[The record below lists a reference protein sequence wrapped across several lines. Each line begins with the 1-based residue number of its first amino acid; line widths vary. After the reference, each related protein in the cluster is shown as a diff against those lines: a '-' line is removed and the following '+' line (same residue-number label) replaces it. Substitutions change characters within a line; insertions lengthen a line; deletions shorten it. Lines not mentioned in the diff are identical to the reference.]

1 MSCGCSKGGK
11 TPSVPGAS
19 FSGKTFLAKG
29 ETIECFSKR
38 TGITDP
44 VVTGPVADDKIK
56 NTSITPDCDLKISEQ
71 FALTK
76 DPAVNYTDITWTV
89 ELKDEKGVV
98 VNLPDI
104 GLTFTNG
111 KLEGTVKKAFEGKAI
126 KATVIASGN
135 PKPPVPPLAAITDHE
150 IDNRTYAFAAAK
162 CDKDAL
168 RLTHPMPNTI
178 KMTGKFGEP
187 RKRPPGQD
195 QFHKGID
202 FAAGGKGKI
211 VSAADGEVIRVV
223 TDGTSSGYGNVIY
236 ISHKNSSGKLLG
248 ITRYGHISAA
258 FVKVGDKVAA
268 GQLIA
273 NEGSVGHSSGPHL
286 HFELRLPSGE
296 ATDPLPY
303 INGKILV
310 ATNPNLDNPGD
321 TSGGTATAAPAG
333 NKTNTALTSAQINA
347 KTKCGNGA
355 PVGADPDFKN
365 SPGGKSSD
373 SQYFHSNAPCRP
385 SGAAGQPNKS
395 SVIADINSVLDQHPE
410 LNAEDRQY
418 FISLTKIESSYD
430 PFAKAGT
437 TTATGPYQMIKST
450 ASHYYA
456 KAGIAPSC
464 ENRCDVKKATEA
476 MIILYKEQLKIYTKF
491 KSTGTVLGR
500 VPPSNAH
507 TARYNTMSKGG
518 FIYMLHHDGEGSVQR
533 GNNLQGYD
541 YWRSHSPTA

>member
-1 MSCGCSKGGK
+1 MSCGCKKGGK

-19 FSGKTFLAKG
+19 FSGHAFLAKG
-29 ETIECFSKR
+29 ETLECYSKR
-38 TGITDP
+38 AGVTDP
-44 VVTGPVADDKIK
+44 VMTGPLADDKIK
-56 NTSITPDCDLKISEQ
+56 NTTITPDCDLKISEQ
-71 FALTK
+71 FALTHLNHYEE
-76 DPAVNYTDITWTV
+76 PITWELV
-89 ELKDEKGVV
+89 LKDDKDQTI
-98 VNLPDI
+98 NLVDI

-126 KATVIASGN
+126 KATVTANGT
-135 PKPPVPPLAAITDHE
+135 PKPPIALGE

-178 KMTGKFGEP
+178 KVTGKFGEP
-187 RKRPPGQD
+187 RKRPPSQD

-211 VSAADGEVIRVV
+211 VAAADGEILRVV
-223 TDGTSSGYGNVIY
+223 TNGTSAGYGNVIY
-236 ISHKNSSGKLLG
+236 ITHKNSSGKLLG
-248 ITRYGHISAA
+248 VTRYGHISAA
-258 FVKVGDKVAA
+258 FVKEGDKVAA
-268 GQLIA
+268 GQHIA

-296 ATDPLPY
+296 ATDPMPY
-303 INGKILV
+303 INGKIMV
-310 ATNPNLDNPGD
+310 ADTPDLNNPGD
-321 TSGGTATAAPAG
+321 TSGNSSQLRP
-333 NKTNTALTSAQINA
+333 NSRSNTALTSAQSEA
-347 KTKCGNGA
+347 KSKCNRSGA
-355 PVGADPDFKN
+355 PVGKDPTYKN
-365 SPGGKSSD
+365 EPGGKSSD
-373 SQYFHSNAPCRP
+373 SQHFHSNAPCRP
-385 SGAAGQPNKS
+385 VGVAGHPEKT

-410 LNAEDRQY
+410 LSTEDRSY
-418 FISLTKIESSYD
+418 FIALTKIESSYD

-456 KAGIAPSC
+456 KAKIEPSC

-476 MIILYKEQLKIYTKF
+476 MIILYKEQSKIYTNF
-491 KSTGTVLGR
+491 KATGKVLGKT
-500 VPPSNAH
+500 PPVNAH
-507 TARYNTMSKGG
+507 TARYNTMTKGG

-541 YWRSHSPTA
+541 YWKTHSPIP